1 MKFCSRKLMT
11 TGIIGLMSALAL
23 SLAVGQTP
31 DPASAHSAHPASKP
45 PAADAAPASSDPVK
59 MQQEI
64 SKLRAQ
70 MRQLEQRMQTSA
82 SGTMQQGGGAQAQNN
97 ATMSQMQPG
106 MKRGGMRMMMDDD
119 MDMPMDTMKSG
130 SSMSMPSG
138 GGMGM
143 MMDDDDDMMGMG
155 AMGGMNSPAAMA
167 TPSALP
173 GFPGQSHLYHIGA
186 TDFFL
191 DHPQHITLTTQQQQ
205 ALAQQKQQALLK
217 QGELKRQIDAA
228 EQELWQL
235 TAADQP
241 QVAAIEKKAREI
253 ERLRADKRIAFI
265 RSVGDAAS
273 VLTPE
278 QRQQLTGMA
287 PAQPATNQ
295 APMSMPDAS
304 QQKPAMDHM

>member
-1 MKFCSRKLMT
+1 MKFCSTKLT
-11 TGIIGLMSALAL
+11 TGIIGLMSTLAL

-31 DPASAHSAHPASKP
+31 DPASAHSAHPASNP
-45 PAADAAPASSDPVK
+45 PAATAARASSDPAQ

-70 MRQLEQRMQTSA
+70 MRELEQRMQASA
-82 SGTMQQGGGAQAQNN
+82 SGTMQPGGGMQAQNN
-97 ATMSQMQPG
+97 GTMSQMPSG
-106 MKRGGMRMMMDDD
+106 MKRGGMRMKMMDDD
-119 MDMPMDTMKSG
+119 MEMPMDTMKSG
-130 SSMSMPSG
+130 SSMSMPAG
-138 GGMGM
+138 GSMGM
-143 MMDDDDDMMGMG
+143 RMDDDDMMGRG

-191 DHPQHITLTTQQQQ
+191 DHPQHIALTTQQQQ

-287 PAQPATNQ
+287 PAQAATGQ
-295 APMSMPDAS
+295 TPMSMPDAS

>member
-1 MKFCSRKLMT
+1 MWMT
-11 TGIIGLMSALAL
+11 GVIGLMSVIAAF
-23 SLAVGQTP
+23 ATANAQAP
-31 DPASAHSAHPASKP
+31 DPTAAHTTHAQAAPSASADSARL
-45 PAADAAPASSDPVK
+45 
-59 MQQEI
+59 QQEV

-70 MRQLEQRMQTSA
+70 LSQLEQRMQASA
-82 SGTMQQGGGAQAQNN
+82 SGTMQRGKGTHGQSKGAMAP
-97 ATMSQMQPG
+97 MQPK
-106 MKRGGMRMMMDDD
+106 MKGGMAMMDDD
-119 MDMPMDTMKSG
+119 MEMPMGQMKSG

-143 MMDDDDDMMGMG
+143 GMGDDMMSMMHGDDDMMGMG

-191 DHPQHITLTTQQQQ
+191 DHPQHISLSTQQQQ
-205 ALAQQKQQALLK
+205 ALAQQKQQSLAR
-217 QGELKRQIDAA
+217 QGELQRQIDAA

-241 QVAAIEKKAREI
+241 QIGSIEKKAREI

-265 RSVGDAAS
+265 RSVGDATK
-273 VLTPE
+273 VLTDE

-287 PAQPATNQ
+287 PAQPAADQ
-295 APMSMPDAS
+295 APMPMPDAS

>member
-1 MKFCSRKLMT
+1 MKFRSRKLMT
-11 TGIIGLMSALAL
+11 AGIIGLMSTLAL
-23 SLAVGQTP
+23 SLAGAQTP
-31 DPASAHSAHPASKP
+31 DPASAHSTHPASKP

-64 SKLRAQ
+64 SKLRTQ

-82 SGTMQQGGGAQAQNN
+82 SGTMQQGGVQAQNN
-97 ATMSQMQPG
+97 GTMSQMQPG

-119 MDMPMDTMKSG
+119 MEMPMDTMKSG

-143 MMDDDDDMMGMG
+143 MDDDDMMGMG

-191 DHPQHITLTTQQQQ
+191 DHPQHIALTTQQQQ

-265 RSVGDAAS
+265 RSVGDAAK

-287 PAQPATNQ
+287 PAQSATSP
-295 APMSMPDAS
+295 APMSMPDSDKPQAS
-304 QQKPAMDHM
+304 MDHM

>member
-1 MKFCSRKLMT
+1 MKFRSRKLMT
-11 TGIIGLMSALAL
+11 TGIIGLMSTLAL
-23 SLAVGQTP
+23 SLAGAQTP
-31 DPASAHSAHPASKP
+31 DPASAHSTHPASNA
-45 PAADAAPASSDPVK
+45 PAADAARASSDPVK

-82 SGTMQQGGGAQAQNN
+82 SGTMQQGGVQAQNN
-97 ATMSQMQPG
+97 GTMSQMPSG

-119 MDMPMDTMKSG
+119 MEMPMGMKSG
-130 SSMSMPSG
+130 SSTSMPSG

-143 MMDDDDDMMGMG
+143 MMDDDDMMGMG

-287 PAQPATNQ
+287 PAQPATGQ
-295 APMSMPDAS
+295 TPMSMPDAS

>member
-1 MKFCSRKLMT
+1 MKFCSTKLT
-11 TGIIGLMSALAL
+11 TGIIGLMSTLAL

-31 DPASAHSAHPASKP
+31 DPASAHSAHPASNR
-45 PAADAAPASSDPVK
+45 PAATAARASSDPAQ

-70 MRQLEQRMQTSA
+70 MRQLEQRMQTSV
-82 SGTMQQGGGAQAQNN
+82 SGTMQPGGGAQAQNN
-97 ATMSQMQPG
+97 GTMSQMPSG
-106 MKRGGMRMMMDDD
+106 MKRGGMRMKMMDDD
-119 MDMPMDTMKSG
+119 MEMPMDTMKSG
-130 SSMSMPSG
+130 SSMSMPAG
-138 GGMGM
+138 GSMGM
-143 MMDDDDDMMGMG
+143 MMDDDDMMGMG

-191 DHPQHITLTTQQQQ
+191 DHPQHIALTTQQQQ

-287 PAQPATNQ
+287 PAQAATGQ
-295 APMSMPDAS
+295 TPMSMPDAS

>member
-1 MKFCSRKLMT
+1 
-11 TGIIGLMSALAL
+11 
-23 SLAVGQTP
+23 
-31 DPASAHSAHPASKP
+31 
-45 PAADAAPASSDPVK
+45 
-59 MQQEI
+59 
-64 SKLRAQ
+64 
-70 MRQLEQRMQTSA
+70 
-82 SGTMQQGGGAQAQNN
+82 
-97 ATMSQMQPG
+97 
-106 MKRGGMRMMMDDD
+106 MMM
-119 MDMPMDTMKSG
+119 
-130 SSMSMPSG
+130 
-138 GGMGM
+138 
-143 MMDDDDDMMGMG
+143 DDDDMMGMG

-287 PAQPATNQ
+287 PAQPATGQ
-295 APMSMPDAS
+295 TPMSMPDAS